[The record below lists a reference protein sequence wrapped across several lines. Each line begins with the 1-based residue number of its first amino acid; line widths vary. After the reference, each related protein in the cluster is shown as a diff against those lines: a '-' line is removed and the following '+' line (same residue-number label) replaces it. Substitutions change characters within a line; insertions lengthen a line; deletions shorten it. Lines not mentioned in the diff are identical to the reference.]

1 MSPKAPEPLKQR
13 IKDQMRSEVVEITIG
28 LFLDRGFDETTVDE
42 ICTAA
47 GISRRTFFRYFRGKE
62 DVVVSRL
69 SKLAEE
75 GCHCFVD
82 CPLDEDRWTAL
93 RMSMTPFES
102 WAHENPARAL
112 ALFHLIED
120 APSLRASYLDRLD
133 RWRASLATVIST
145 KFDLDSRSDL
155 DVAVIAA
162 ASVGAYLAATR
173 AWAESGGN
181 DFLPV
186 LFDRAFNALRPE
198 APQLGGR

>member
-1 MSPKAPEPLKQR
+1 MSPKAHEPLQQR
-13 IKDQMRSEVVEITIG
+13 MKDKMRSEVVETTIG
-28 LFLDRGFDETTVDE
+28 LFLDKGFDETTVEE

-69 SKLAEE
+69 SKLAED
-75 GCHCFVD
+75 GCHCFVER
-82 CPLDEDRWTAL
+82 PVDEDGWTGL
-93 RMSMTPFES
+93 RMSMTPFEE
-102 WAHENPARAL
+102 WAHGNPARAL
-112 ALFHLIED
+112 ALYHLIED
-120 APSLRASYLDRLD
+120 APSLRASYLDRVD

-145 KFDLDSRSDL
+145 KFDLDPRTDL
-155 DVAVIAA
+155 EAAVIAA

-181 DFLPV
+181 DSLPG

-198 APQLGGR
+198 APQLWG